1 MDSTLYQYVLAAQT
15 GVLLSAGFV
24 VSVIL
29 LFAVLFC
36 CLIFC
41 LRRKRSIRKI
51 RCMSSCQKTA
61 LLNEQLIKFG
71 FVWLPS
77 QEIISTTTDAWQRGF
92 GYCALYDQTASLF
105 NMVFDCE
112 PVYFDYDGRTWL
124 IELWKGQYGINTGG
138 EIGIYRADR
147 LVPPRETEQAHFES
161 VPDSQMLPLTIE
173 LSRRIGAPGG
183 NACESVHTQNSTS
196 CNSACTA
203 DDAPGR
209 TACESVHT
217 DNDTSCVP
225 AKRACCRELAPVFSV
240 DFLHWW
246 LAGFRMGEFSRPR
259 DLVMRASITF
269 PDECM
274 LSAFTNA
281 LLVLGYRAADFTVYG
296 LTVFLTFDEPHSLQ
310 PSEIHPI
317 RACIAQLENRLFC
330 RLYRCITKPF
340 TETPDQL
347 LYLYYLLPPAF
358 THMLTF
364 RRSRTQKRRKHTL
377 RTPKLYSESDGMT
390 HTPASH
396 GASESYSESGGVS
409 HTPASHN
416 APEPYSGSGGIPHMP
431 SRCTRTRR
439 ICRKMRNT
447 CRRGRR

>member
-36 CLIFC
+36 CLMFC
-41 LRRKRSIRKI
+41 FRRKRSIRKI

-77 QEIISTTTDAWQRGF
+77 QEIISTTTDAWQREF
-92 GYCALYDQTASLF
+92 GYCALYDHTASLF

-173 LSRRIGAPGG
+173 LSRRI
-183 NACESVHTQNSTS
+183 
-196 CNSACTA
+196 
-203 DDAPGR
+203 DAHG
-209 TACESVHT
+209 
-217 DNDTSCVP
+217 
-225 AKRACCRELAPVFSV
+225 LAPVFSV

-246 LAGFRMGEFSRPR
+246 LAGFRMGEFSRPK

-310 PSEIHPI
+310 PSEIHPV

-330 RLYRCITKPF
+330 RLYRFITKPF

-364 RRSRTQKRRKHTL
+364 RRSRTQKRRKHIL
-377 RTPKLYSESDGMT
+377 PPHGAPKPHSESGGATHIPASHGASGPYSESGSVT

-396 GASESYSESGGVS
+396 DTPEPYPESGGATHIPASHDASGPYYESGGVT
-409 HTPASHN
+409 H
-416 APEPYSGSGGIPHMP
+416 IP

>member
-24 VSVIL
+24 VPVIL

-77 QEIISTTTDAWQRGF
+77 QEIISTTTDAWQREF

-173 LSRRIGAPGG
+173 LSRRI
-183 NACESVHTQNSTS
+183 
-196 CNSACTA
+196 
-203 DDAPGR
+203 DAHG
-209 TACESVHT
+209 
-217 DNDTSCVP
+217 
-225 AKRACCRELAPVFSV
+225 LAPVFSV

-281 LLVLGYRAADFTVYG
+281 LLVLGYHAADFTVYG

-310 PSEIHPI
+310 PSEIHPV

-330 RLYRCITKPF
+330 RLYRFITKPF

-364 RRSRTQKRRKHTL
+364 RRSRTQKRRKHIL
-377 RTPKLYSESDGMT
+377 RTPELYSESGGMM

-396 GASESYSESGGVS
+396 GAPEPHSESGGMMHIPASHGTPEPYSESGDMTHIPASHGAPKPHSESGGVT
-409 HTPASHN
+409 H
-416 APEPYSGSGGIPHMP
+416 IP

-447 CRRGRR
+447 CRRSRR

>member
-1 MDSTLYQYVLAAQT
+1 MDVTLYQYVLAART

-24 VSVIL
+24 LSVIL
-29 LFAVLFC
+29 LLAVLFC
-36 CLIFC
+36 CLLFC

-51 RCMSSCQKTA
+51 RRMSSCQKTA

-77 QEIISTTTDAWQRGF
+77 QEIISSTIDAWQREF

-147 LVPPRETEQAHFES
+147 LVPPRETDQAHFES
-161 VPDSQMLPLTIE
+161 VPDSQMLPLTME
-173 LSRRIGAPGG
+173 VSRR
-183 NACESVHTQNSTS
+183 T
-196 CNSACTA
+196 
-203 DDAPGR
+203 DAPGR
-209 TACESVHT
+209 AACE
-217 DNDTSCVP
+217 P
-225 AKRACCRELAPVFSV
+225 ASRFSKMDCCRELAPFFSV
-240 DFLHWW
+240 DSMHWW
-246 LAGFRMGEFSRPR
+246 LAGFRMGVFSRPK
-259 DLVMRASITF
+259 DLVMHASVTF

-281 LLVLGYRAADFTVYG
+281 LLVLGYRASDFTVYG

-310 PSEIHPI
+310 PREIHPV
-317 RACIAQLENRLFC
+317 RACNAQLQNRLFC

-364 RRSRTQKRRKHTL
+364 RRSRTQKRRRHI
-377 RTPKLYSESDGMT
+377 PS
-390 HTPASH
+390 
-396 GASESYSESGGVS
+396 S
-409 HTPASHN
+409 HTQA
-416 APEPYSGSGGIPHMP
+416 
-431 SRCTRTRR
+431 RR
-439 ICRKMRNT
+439 IRRKIRNT

>member
-51 RCMSSCQKTA
+51 RCMSSCQKMA

-77 QEIISTTTDAWQRGF
+77 QEIISTTTDAWQREF
-92 GYCALYDQTASLF
+92 GYCALYDHTASLF

-173 LSRRIGAPGG
+173 LLRRIDAPGG
-183 NACESVHTQNSTS
+183 
-196 CNSACTA
+196 
-203 DDAPGR
+203 
-209 TACESVHT
+209 TACE
-217 DNDTSCVP
+217 P
-225 AKRACCRELAPVFSV
+225 ASRFSKRACCRELAPVFSV

-281 LLVLGYRAADFTVYG
+281 LLVLGYRTADFTVYG

-310 PSEIHPI
+310 PSEIHPV

-330 RLYRCITKPF
+330 RLYRFITKPF

-364 RRSRTQKRRKHTL
+364 RRSRTQKRRKHIL
-377 RTPKLYSESDGMT
+377 RAPEPY
-390 HTPASH
+390 P
-396 GASESYSESGGVS
+396 ESGGVS
-409 HTPASHN
+409 HTPASHGAPELYSESGGVTHIPASHG
-416 APEPYSGSGGIPHMP
+416 APEPYSGSGGISHMP